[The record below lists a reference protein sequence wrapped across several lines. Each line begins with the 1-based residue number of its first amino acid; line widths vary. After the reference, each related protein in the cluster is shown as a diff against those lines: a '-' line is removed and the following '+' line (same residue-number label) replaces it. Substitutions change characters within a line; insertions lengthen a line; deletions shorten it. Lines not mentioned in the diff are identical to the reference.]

1 LATVCIRLD
10 TEKLTFVP
18 SQEELMKHE
27 KAWSLLAVVS
37 LGLATSSLAS
47 KAPEASSPLKS
58 DEIRKV
64 LVGKLITYEPP
75 GSADMGIHEEFHPDG
90 IWRGILYGRGPIP
103 FSGKWSIEA
112 DQICVAADRR
122 TAAERWHPGKFCRNV
137 WRNRKSGELQLN
149 YLRDQSSGSRKMGL
163 QTITVHDPPRSK

>member
-1 LATVCIRLD
+1 
-10 TEKLTFVP
+10 
-18 SQEELMKHE
+18 MKRE
-27 KAWSLLAVVS
+27 KAWSLLAIVS
-37 LGLATSSLAS
+37 LGLATPSGAS
-47 KAPEASSPLKS
+47 KALEASSPLKS

-103 FSGKWSIEA
+103 LSGKWSIEA
-112 DQICVAADRR
+112 DQICVAADRG
-122 TAAERWHPGKFCRNV
+122 TAAERWHRGKFCRKV

-149 YLRDQSSGSRKMGL
+149 YLPDQSPASRKIGL
-163 QTITVHDPPRSK
+163 QTITVHVPPRSK